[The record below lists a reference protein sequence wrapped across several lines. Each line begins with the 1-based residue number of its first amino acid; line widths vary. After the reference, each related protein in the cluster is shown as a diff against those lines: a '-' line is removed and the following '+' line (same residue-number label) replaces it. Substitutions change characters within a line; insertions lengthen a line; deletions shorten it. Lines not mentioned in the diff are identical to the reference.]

1 LLTSPPSHL
10 RELRD
15 LGIFLLLF
23 GALALETFLLPET
36 ADVRPW
42 VEGERMPLMGLLE
55 AQADSQAA
63 EDDRSEAPQNRS
75 PALRQSLEKPEHLQP
90 FWASLSALE
99 SGSGTGSVRVLHFGD
114 STIAADGIP
123 GVLRRRFQGR
133 FGNRGPGFLPLQV
146 DTRWVY
152 RPGIRRETEGDWE
165 VWNLTQ
171 GRAPHSRYGLGGSP
185 TRLKGAGQLVL
196 HLDESIGRGVSSGS
210 LHVQMQP
217 GGGTLSFGPV
227 GGPQKQVNTASKS
240 VRDLHISLP
249 SEGEFDAVQIQSMGD
264 GPLSF
269 YGLSLETDFQGLTW
283 ETLGVAGSSIGS
295 MRRQKKEHL
304 QSEIA
309 SRSPQLI
316 VYQTG
321 GNALGY
327 DSFLVGDGRLYK
339 EKYLEILG
347 RLTDA
352 APDAACLVVGPLDQ
366 GRRIRGAVQS
376 HPEIARMVQLQREIA
391 AQAECAFWDAR
402 AVMGG
407 DGGFGRWMNHEP
419 TLTWTD
425 LMHLSSEGSS
435 LMGETMADALFEGY
449 DMYAEEVK
457 SSQGEASL

>member
-1 LLTSPPSHL
+1 MLTSPPSHL

-15 LGIFLLLF
+15 LGLFLLLF

-55 AQADSQAA
+55 AQSNPQELPSSQDSIPAD
-63 EDDRSEAPQNRS
+63 RS
-75 PALRQSLEKPEHLQP
+75 PALAQSLEKSESLES
-90 FWASLSALE
+90 FWESLYALE
-99 SGSGTGSVRVLHFGD
+99 SSAGERSVRVLHFGD

-123 GVLRRRFQGR
+123 GVLRRRFQRR
-133 FGNRGPGFLPLQV
+133 FGNRGPGFLALQV

-152 RPGIRRETEGDWE
+152 RPGVKRDTEGDWE

-171 GRAPHSRYGLGGSP
+171 GGAPYARYGLGGSP
-185 TRLKGAGQLVL
+185 TRLAGAGGMVL
-196 HLDESIGRGVSSGS
+196 HLDESVAEGVSSGS

-217 GGGTLSFGPV
+217 SGGTFSFGPV
-227 GGPQKQVNTASKS
+227 DGPRKQVNTASEV
-240 VRDLHISLP
+240 VRDLHVSLP
-249 SEGEFDAVQIQSMGD
+249 SEGVLDAVEIESMGD

-269 YGLSLETDFQGLTW
+269 YGISLETDSVGLTW

-295 MRRQKKEHL
+295 MRRQNEEHL
-304 QSEIA
+304 KSEIA
-309 SRSPQLI
+309 SRAPQLI

-327 DSFLVGDGRLYK
+327 DSFLLGDGRLYK
-339 EKYLEILG
+339 EKYLEMLS
-347 RLTDA
+347 RLTGA
-352 APDAACLVVGPLDQ
+352 VPSAACLVVGPLDQ
-366 GRRIRGAVQS
+366 GRRVRGSVQS
-376 HPEIARMVQLQREIA
+376 HPDIARMVRLQREV
-391 AQAECAFWDAR
+391 AEEANCAFWDAR

-407 DGGFGRWMNHEP
+407 EGGFGRWMHHEP

-449 DMYAEEVK
+449 DSYVREVK
-457 SSQGEASL
+457 SSKGEASL